1 MENYIDRWIID
12 LGATNHVCYSLKR
25 FKQNSPLSK
34 GHKLG
39 NGEYVSTMA
48 VGLVEVCFDN
58 KNLCSSNCLFVPD
71 FKRNLVYVSCL
82 VEYGLT
88 VQFNYSVSIKG
99 NNTFIGSGL
108 LMNGLYILTP
118 ICGTCD

>member
-1 MENYIDRWIID
+1 MTSFNQLTTILSQKSLDRSNYISIAEEIGSLNVLEVCLVENYIDRWIID

-48 VGLVEVCFDN
+48 VGLVEVCFII
-58 KNLCSSNCLFVPD
+58 KIYVHQIVYLFRILRGIW
-71 FKRNLVYVSCL
+71 FMLVV
-82 VEYGLT
+82 
-88 VQFNYSVSIKG
+88 
-99 NNTFIGSGL
+99 
-108 LMNGLYILTP
+108 
-118 ICGTCD
+118 